1 MYSMTFHEKKQH
13 GTLEFPAAYYYIDSS
28 HPQYN
33 MPFHW
38 HKEWELI
45 RIIKG
50 SFTIHADN
58 RELTASAGDI
68 LLLQDSMLHGGTP
81 CDCVYDC
88 LVFDLH
94 SLFRSFEPIKKYLR
108 PIYRMEILPDIL
120 YKKEENPSLYAL
132 VTALMEANARADAVT
147 SPSEPGDLESP
158 AVPMYTQTPVNC
170 HELITVSSLGSLF
183 AYILQ
188 NGRFTVTQKETIHSS
203 HRIGQIKSVLE
214 YIEQQYQ
221 NEITL
226 TALAEVAGMNPKY
239 FCRIFK
245 EITQQTPMDYV
256 IFFRIEQAAKLLSS
270 TDLSVIETGM
280 ECGFNDCSYF
290 IRTFKRL
297 KNMTPNQYRKNN
309 LYGNFTPV

>member
-1 MYSMTFHEKKQH
+1 MYSLTFHEKKQH

-50 SFTIHADN
+50 SFTIHADDQ
-58 RELTASAGDI
+58 EFTACAGDV
-68 LLLQDSMLHGGTP
+68 LLIRDSMLHGGTP
-81 CDCVYDC
+81 ENCVYDC
-88 LVFDLH
+88 FVFDLH
-94 SLFRSFEPIKKYLR
+94 SLFRSFELVKKYLR
-108 PIYRMEILPDIL
+108 PVYRMEVLPDIL
-120 YKKEENPSLYAL
+120 YKKEENPGLYEL
-132 VTALMEANARADAVT
+132 VSELMEANSAPV
-147 SPSEPGDLESP
+147 PLPPGSAPELFSSC
-158 AVPMYTQTPVNC
+158 T
-170 HELITVSSLGSLF
+170 ELITVSCLGNLF
-183 AYILQ
+183 ARILRD
-188 NGRFTVTQKETIHSS
+188 GHFTANQKETIHSA

-221 NEITL
+221 SEITL
-226 TALAEVAGMNPKY
+226 NALAEVAGMNPKY

-245 EITQQTPMDYV
+245 EVTQQTPMDYV

-297 KNMTPNQYRKNN
+297 KHMTPNQYRKSNQ
-309 LYGNFTPV
+309 YGNLS

>member
-1 MYSMTFHEKKQH
+1 MYSLTFHEKKQH
-13 GTLEFPAAYYYIDSS
+13 GTLEFPAAYYYIDSG

-50 SFTIHADN
+50 SFTIHADDQ
-58 RELTASAGDI
+58 EFTAHAGDC
-68 LLLQDSMLHGGTP
+68 LLLRDSMLHGGTP
-81 CDCVYDC
+81 SDCVYDC

-94 SLFRSFEPIKKYLR
+94 SLFRSFELIKKYLR

-120 YKKEENPSLYAL
+120 YKYEESPSIYTL
-132 VTALMEANARADAVT
+132 VSELMEANAAAMQDT
-147 SPSEPGDLESP
+147 SSAFPLSD
-158 AVPMYTQTPVNC
+158 C
-170 HELITVSSLGSLF
+170 HELITVSCLGNLF
-183 AYILQ
+183 ARILQ
-188 NGRFTVTQKETIHSS
+188 SGCYTTNQKEAIHSA

-221 NEITL
+221 SEITL
-226 TALAEVAGMNPKY
+226 DALAEVAGMNPKY

-256 IFFRIEQAAKLLSS
+256 IFFRIEQAAKLLST
-270 TDLSVIETGM
+270 TDLSVIETGL

-309 LYGNFTPV
+309 LIPV

>member
-1 MYSMTFHEKKQH
+1 MYSLTFHEKKQH
-13 GTLEFPAAYYYIDSS
+13 GTLEFPAAYYYIDST

-50 SFTIHADN
+50 SFTIHADD
-58 RELTASAGDI
+58 RELTACAGDI
-68 LLLQDSMLHGGTP
+68 LLIPDSMLHGGTP
-81 CDCVYDC
+81 NDCIYDC

-94 SLFRSFEPIKKYLR
+94 SLFRSFEPVKKYLR

-120 YKKEENPSLYAL
+120 YQKEDDPSLYSLVSRLMSANAAPDTAAVTCDRIHCREL
-132 VTALMEANARADAVT
+132 VT
-147 SPSEPGDLESP
+147 
-158 AVPMYTQTPVNC
+158 
-170 HELITVSSLGSLF
+170 VSCLGSLF
-183 AYILQ
+183 ACILE
-188 NGRFTVTQKETIHSS
+188 NGRFCTGPKEPLHSA
-203 HRIGQIKSVLE
+203 HRIGQIKAVLE

-221 NEITL
+221 SEITL
-226 TALAEVAGMNPKY
+226 DALAKVAGMNPKY

-256 IFFRIEQAAKLLSS
+256 IFFRIEQAAKLLSA
-270 TDLSVIETGM
+270 TELSVIETGM

-297 KNMTPNQYRKNN
+297 KHMTPNQYRKNN
-309 LYGNFTPV
+309 LYDKLT

>member
-1 MYSMTFHEKKQH
+1 MYSLNFHEKKQH
-13 GTLEFPAAYYYIDSS
+13 GTLEFPAAYYYIDST

-50 SFTIHADN
+50 SFTLHAD
-58 RELTASAGDI
+58 EQEICAHAGDI
-68 LLLQDSMLHGGTP
+68 LLLRDSMLHGGTP
-81 CDCVYDC
+81 TDCIYDC

-94 SLFRSFEPIKKYLR
+94 SIFRSFELVKKYLR
-108 PIYRMEILPDIL
+108 PVYRMEILPDIL
-120 YKKEENPSLYAL
+120 YQKEKHPALYAL
-132 VTALMEANARADAVT
+132 VSQVMEANASAAAENI
-147 SPSEPGDLESP
+147 SKNNSS
-158 AVPMYTQTPVNC
+158 AFFCC
-170 HELITVSSLGSLF
+170 HELVTASCLGNLF
-183 AYILQ
+183 AHILQ
-188 NGRFTVTQKETIHSS
+188 NNLFISNQKAAVQSA
-203 HRIGQIKSVLE
+203 HRIVQIKSVLE

-221 NEITL
+221 SEITL
-226 TALAEVAGMNPKY
+226 NALAEVAGMNPKY

-270 TDLSVIETGM
+270 TNLSVIETGM

-297 KNMTPNQYRKNN
+297 KNITPNQYRKNN
-309 LYGNFTPV
+309 QYENLPPA

>member
-1 MYSMTFHEKKQH
+1 MYSLTFHEKKQH
-13 GTLEFPAAYYYIDSS
+13 GTIEFPAAYYYIDST

-50 SFTIHADN
+50 SFTIHADDQ
-58 RELTASAGDI
+58 ELTASAGDI
-68 LLLQDSMLHGGTP
+68 LLLRDSMLHGGTP
-81 CDCVYDC
+81 NDCIYDC

-94 SLFRSFEPIKKYLR
+94 SLFRSFELI
-108 PIYRMEILPDIL
+108 
-120 YKKEENPSLYAL
+120 NAG
-132 VTALMEANARADAVT
+132 TAGCR
-147 SPSEPGDLESP
+147 
-158 AVPMYTQTPVNC
+158 
-170 HELITVSSLGSLF
+170 ELITVSCLGNLF
-183 AYILQ
+183 ARILQ
-188 NGRFTVTQKETIHSS
+188 QGHYTANHKETIHSS

-221 NEITL
+221 SEITL
-226 TALAEVAGMNPKY
+226 NALAEVAGMNPKY

-245 EITQQTPMDYV
+245 EVTQQTPMDYV
-256 IFFRIEQAAKLLSS
+256 IFFRIEQAAKLLST

-290 IRTFKRL
+290 IHTFKRL
-297 KNMTPNQYRKNN
+297 KHMTPNQYRKNN

>member
-1 MYSMTFHEKKQH
+1 MYSLTFHEKKQH

-50 SFTIHADN
+50 SFTIHADDQ
-58 RELTASAGDI
+58 ELTASAGDI
-68 LLLQDSMLHGGTP
+68 LLLRDSMLHGGTP
-81 CDCVYDC
+81 SDCVYDC

-94 SLFRSFEPIKKYLR
+94 SLFRSFELIKKYLR
-108 PIYRMEILPDIL
+108 PIYRMEILPHIL
-120 YKKEENPSLYAL
+120 YKKEENSALYSL
-132 VTALMEANARADAVT
+132 VSELMEANAAAEGQILSSASEELYPVTDAAT
-147 SPSEPGDLESP
+147 QRPSI
-158 AVPMYTQTPVNC
+158 NC
-170 HELITVSSLGSLF
+170 HELITVSSLGNLF
-183 AYILQ
+183 AHILQ
-188 NGRFTVTQKETIHSS
+188 NGHFTVTQKETVHTSN
-203 HRIGQIKSVLE
+203 RIGQIKAVLE

-226 TALAEVAGMNPKY
+226 SALAEVAGMNPKY

-297 KNMTPNQYRKNN
+297 KHMTPNQYRKSN